1 MEETLEY
8 VRSLK
13 QVRKNISGDPSWI
26 RITTITI
33 TSKILD
39 FEFNTAKFKENFR
52 KMGKIRIRHEGSHFS
67 GFEWSMS
74 DTSFYNQ
81 VTVSYRDRYSNKSV
95 KIFPNGSIQA
105 AGCSNLVDCHRVIA
119 MLSELIRVVF
129 DLETRP
135 TLAPP
140 TVQMINTNFSLNSSV
155 HLKKIIDKFSIN
167 KLWLV
172 TFDPEK
178 YSAVKIKF
186 QPGENMK
193 KVTCS
198 IFSTGKVIVT
208 GARNLKEIVAAYEQI
223 NKYITPN
230 EMVEKA
236 EKRET
241 FDTFMGIKFDD
252 WDV

>member
-1 MEETLEY
+1 MDETLEY
-8 VRSLK
+8 VKSLK
-13 QVRKNISGDPSWI
+13 EVRAKIDGDPSWI

-39 FEFNTAKFKENFR
+39 FQFNTSKFKENFR
-52 KMGKIRIRHEGSHFS
+52 KMGKIRVRHEGSNFS
-67 GFEWSMS
+67 GFEWTMS

-81 VTVSYRDRYSNKSV
+81 VTVSYRDRYSNKSI

-105 AGCSNLVDCHRVIA
+105 AGCSNLIDCDRVIA
-119 MLSELIRVVF
+119 MLAEVIRVVF
-129 DLETRP
+129 DLETKP

-155 HLKKIIDKFSIN
+155 NLRKVIDKFSTN
-167 KLWLV
+167 KSYLV

-178 YSAVKIKF
+178 YSAVKIKIR
-186 QPGENMK
+186 PGDDMK
-193 KVTCS
+193 TVTCS

-208 GARNLKEIVAAYEQI
+208 GARNLREIVAAYDII

-230 EMVEKA
+230 EMVEKS
-236 EKRET
+236 EKRDT
-241 FDTFMGIKFDD
+241 FDTFMGIKFED
-252 WDV
+252 W